1 MCAMAADDTRAGVLP
16 SLCRYVVE
24 VLLLVPYV
32 HLTIY
37 HYIYAA
43 DLYDVLL
50 IPLAESLKDLVVQRL
65 HNWHYRI
72 RALVDPDNM
81 FLVKEK

>member
-1 MCAMAADDTRAGVLP
+1 MLLP
-16 SLCRYVVE
+16 YA
-24 VLLLVPYV
+24 

-50 IPLAESLKDLVVQRL
+50 VPLAESLRDYVVANVHKLPFRVRTVL
-65 HNWHYRI
+65 N
-72 RALVDPDNM
+72 PDTI
-81 FLVKEK
+81 FLVKES

>member
-1 MCAMAADDTRAGVLP
+1 
-16 SLCRYVVE
+16 VVE
-24 VLLLVPYV
+24 VVLLFPYA

-50 IPLAESLKDLVVQRL
+50 VPIA
-65 HNWHYRI
+65 
-72 RALVDPDNM
+72 
-81 FLVKEK
+81 